1 MARLQSEC
9 PPGGICVS
17 RSVRDHVHG
26 RLGLDF
32 QELGALD
39 LKNIARPVEAF
50 AVRLD
55 ASGTVIPP
63 LVESA
68 AGTPPLPEMPSIAV
82 LAFTNM
88 SRDPE
93 QEYLSDGIV
102 EEIITNFREYVGSA
116 LYPAIPALRT
126 RESLWISGKS
136 ARNSAFDMC

>member
-1 MARLQSEC
+1 
-9 PPGGICVS
+9 
-17 RSVRDHVHG
+17 VRDHVHG

-55 ASGTVIPP
+55 AAGTVIPP

-68 AGTPPLPEMPSIAV
+68 AETPPLPEMPSIAV

-102 EEIITNFREYVGSA
+102 EEIITTLSRVRWFRVISRNPSFAYKGKPLDIRQIGRELGVRYVLEGSIRQA
-116 LYPAIPALRT
+116 
-126 RESLWISGKS
+126 SGRI
-136 ARNSAFDMC
+136 RNR